1 MTSIRRAEKAV
12 GVGRIVMK
20 AIAMA
25 MAMMDTDTEM
35 TDIVMATMAGM
46 TADASRAK
54 AIGSKS
60 IIHAL
65 TKTAR
70 SLNRRMTAAPRR
82 PSRSAAAMS

>member
-1 MTSIRRAEKAV
+1 MTIIRRAEKTV

-70 SLNRRMTAAPRR
+70 SLNRRMTAGLLR
-82 PSRSAAAMS
+82 PFDSVVAMS

>member
-1 MTSIRRAEKAV
+1 MTIIRRAEKTV

-46 TADASRAK
+46 TADA
-54 AIGSKS
+54 
-60 IIHAL
+60 
-65 TKTAR
+65 
-70 SLNRRMTAAPRR
+70 
-82 PSRSAAAMS
+82 